1 MHSHSKVSRRFA
13 DRGAVRLRAAITL
26 SAIVCVTSVSCAQFL
41 HSGQGPA
48 SLRVGD
54 QLVVNLFESDPAT
67 LEPHLTITD
76 VEGSGPVVNV
86 LLYDEHGRLLD
97 QEAFPLDIFGKA
109 NYNPADRLAEK
120 KFRGSIRI
128 HADGGTVAA
137 QYWKFH
143 RDPAR
148 TVFNTAIPV
157 ADGAGAEALLCQ
169 HFVADPDPR
178 IRTRLVLV
186 NPGTDTVRVA
196 VTFYKDTGKQLSR
209 DKYRIAPNA
218 LLEINPVEANE
229 GCTSTGLVYCE
240 VLGAGRITGEYWQTV
255 EHEQY
260 QVSLPLEV
268 IPRRA
273 RDW

>member
-1 MHSHSKVSRRFA
+1 MHFHSKVLKRFA
-13 DRGAVRLRAAITL
+13 DRGAVPLRTAFTL
-26 SAIVCVTSVSCAQFL
+26 CAIVCVTSVSCAQFL
-41 HSGQGPA
+41 HSGQGSS
-48 SLRVGD
+48 SLRVSD
-54 QLVVNLFESDPAT
+54 QLVVNLFESDPAV

-86 LLYDEHGRLLD
+86 QLFDEYGRLLD
-97 QEAFPLDIFGKA
+97 QEAFTLGIFGKA
-109 NYNPADRLAEK
+109 NYNPAERLTEK

-128 HADGGTVAA
+128 NADGGNVAA

-148 TVFNTAIPV
+148 TVYNTAIPV

-196 VTFYKDTGKQLSR
+196 ITFYKDTGKQLSR

-268 IPRRA
+268 IPKRA

>member
-1 MHSHSKVSRRFA
+1 LHFHSKVLKRFA
-13 DRGAVRLRAAITL
+13 DRGAVPLRTAFTL
-26 SAIVCVTSVSCAQFL
+26 CAIVCVTSVSCAQFL
-41 HSGQGPA
+41 HSGQGSS
-48 SLRVGD
+48 SLRVSD
-54 QLVVNLFESDPAT
+54 QLVVNLFESDPAV

-86 LLYDEHGRLLD
+86 QLFDEYGRLLD
-97 QEAFPLDIFGKA
+97 QEAFTLGIFGKA
-109 NYNPADRLAEK
+109 NYNPAERLTEK
-120 KFRGSIRI
+120 RFRGSIRI
-128 HADGGTVAA
+128 NADGGNVAA

-143 RDPAR
+143 RDPAL
-148 TVFNTAIPV
+148 TVYNTAIPV

-196 VTFYKDTGKQLSR
+196 ITFYKDTGKQLSR

-268 IPRRA
+268 IPKRA